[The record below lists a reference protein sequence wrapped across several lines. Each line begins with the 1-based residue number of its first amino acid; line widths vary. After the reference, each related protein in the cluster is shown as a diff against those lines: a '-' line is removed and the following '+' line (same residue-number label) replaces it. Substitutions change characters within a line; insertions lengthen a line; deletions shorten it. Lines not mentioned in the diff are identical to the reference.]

1 MSFTGIG
8 RIGSQHTLTSIDAD
22 ALYLFNS
29 VMWCT
34 HPLLALD
41 FVGASMAITVGSKIV
56 TGDGSTFT
64 LLCPTIEATGNNVP
78 LNKYI
83 AYSNVGNGSYGV
95 LEVDYVLDDSTMILK
110 YPAFETIGNIAPDKA
125 SLIDYWG
132 TPILK
137 EVEVRNPNT
146 GTAPVVAA
154 IANKYSSND
163 IAVYDIPFTANNEG
177 GVEPQLISNGFIV
190 TLKY

>member
-8 RIGSQHTLTSIDAD
+8 RIGSQHTLTSTQDDAK
-22 ALYLFNS
+22 YLFES
-29 VMWCT
+29 TMWCT
-34 HPLLALD
+34 HPLLGNG
-41 FVGASMAITVGSKIV
+41 FMASGTFEITAGSNIV
-56 TGDGSTFT
+56 TGTGTLFT
-64 LLCPTIEATGNNVP
+64 LLCGNMDVMNVP
-78 LNKYI
+78 TNKYI
-83 AYSNVGNGSYGV
+83 VYKNASSTFGI
-95 LEVDYVLDDSTMILK
+95 LEVDYVLDDTTLILK
-110 YPAFETIGNIAPDKA
+110 TPAFEADASVGKA
-125 SLIDYWG
+125 SQIAYWE

-146 GTAPVVAA
+146 GTAPVIAA

-177 GVEPQLISNGFIV
+177 GVEPQLISTDFIV